1 MSVQEIR
8 SVLDPLLMKLR
19 QQLFGTGQSSGR
31 LMSDVLPRTVVQ
43 VASNSQGDPD
53 IGSGDDNTIAV
64 WSNGKLTSTGATLVD
79 DVLTVPEINTNTIE
93 TDEMTVGS
101 LTVSSQLQSQLP
113 ERTAAIDGVVL
124 EADGTFS
131 KVSDFFTADG
141 RISGEYL
148 PESSGGT
155 STPHT
160 EVAAAGSSPIGT
172 SAGTLDPSWI
182 PADYVQSSELPAI
195 TNVPTANALV
205 QATAGATI
213 ADGWLSSAIA
223 RASQVP
229 QTSTTGAANK
239 VPYGTASGVLDTS
252 WIPAA
257 IARLVDV
264 VPLNAVSETAAP
276 YKIPIAKSDG
286 TLDESWGTG
295 GGSGSGTVV
304 ENGYFI
310 MGAELTGLTNAT
322 VIPSM
327 LNHPDS
333 KPAIAGDLDDE
344 FDTPTLDPSWS
355 WVNQAN
361 ATPVLDR
368 SHFILPLLTG
378 ETGDSLRIIKKDVS
392 TRTSWR
398 VYAKITVLSK
408 MLQYSQGGL
417 VLTTNQSSR
426 VIVFV
431 CIGQGGTQRIE
442 IKYYNSPTQY
452 SSAPVQGPNLASYTM
467 YFSIE
472 KTAGGLLKY
481 YISSDGLAYLPVY
494 ESSTTAWLQ
503 SIDGVGITAAPIRN
517 PVIVSVDW
525 FRGN

>member
-1 MSVQEIR
+1 MNVQEIR

-43 VASNSQGDPD
+43 VASNSQGEPD

-131 KVSDFFTADG
+131 KVSDFFTVDG

-155 STPHT
+155 SVPHT
-160 EVAAAGSSPIGT
+160 EVATAGSSPIGT

-182 PADYVQSSELPAI
+182 PADYVQSSELPSI

-205 QATAGATI
+205 QATAGAII

-223 RASQVP
+223 RTSQVP

-355 WVNQAN
+355 WVNQGSL
-361 ATPVLDR
+361 TPVLDR
-368 SHFILPLLTG
+368 SHLILPLLTG
-378 ETGDSLRIIKKDVS
+378 DSGDSLRILKKDVS
-392 TRTSWR
+392 ARTSWR
-398 VYAKITVLSK
+398 VYAKVNVLSK
-408 MLQYSQGGL
+408 MRQYSQGGL
-417 VLTTNQSSR
+417 ALTTNQSTR
-426 VIVFV
+426 VTVMAFV
-431 CIGQGGTQRIE
+431 GQNGTNRLE
-442 IKYYNSPTQY
+442 INNFNNLTQFANSSMQN
-452 SSAPVQGPNLASYTM
+452 ANLASYTM

-472 KTAGGLLKY
+472 KTAEGLLKY
-481 YISSDGLAYLPVY
+481 YISSNGLAYLPVY
-494 ESSTTAWLQ
+494 QSAYNAWLP
-503 SIDGVGITAAPIRN
+503 SVDGVGIFTTATFQ